1 MFRKAVSAIML
12 FLLVISTFT
21 LAFRV
26 QIVKGDGG
34 TIYIEPDGSIYP
46 AGSPVSSLDNVT
58 YWLTSNASSPIVILR
73 DNMVFDGSGFEIVGS
88 GSGHGID
95 ATQRTNVT
103 ITDVGVT
110 DFDYGIWLYDSSNCS
125 VTDNNLTGNN
135 WEGITLYYSDE
146 NLVSGNIAANDVED
160 SGIWVAS
167 SAFNTISLNQVTGN
181 HIQGLYV
188 DHDSHDN
195 LFYEN
200 NVTDNNGLPWT
211 YGIYLAP
218 YSYSNT
224 FTGNNIVNNPVGI
237 YIHFSS
243 NNTIFHNNFIANTLI
258 HAYVEGN
265 TPNTWDNG
273 KQGNY
278 WDNYTGSDSNHDG
291 IGDIPYVIDANNT
304 DYFPL
309 MQPWV
314 PYEGGTVCI
323 NADGSVSPLNAPLYS
338 ADNITY
344 TLTGNI
350 SADADG
356 IVIERDSIVL
366 DGGGYTLQGGGYM
379 LQGNEI
385 AISNGIAVSD
395 MWDVTIKNTNIQ
407 GFGCGI
413 YLEDSIGDT
422 VSGNN
427 ITNNSNGVFIGDPTV
442 YGIFS
447 YCTICGNN
455 ITNNANGGIV
465 FDKASGNSIFGNNIT
480 NDGYGIW
487 LGYSDYTS
495 VSGNNITNKLGG
507 LFVGSSNYTSISGNT
522 FTSSGLFVMDSIPCF
537 VENNTVNGKPLVYL
551 ESTSDLTVGNDA
563 GEVVLVNCENITVEG
578 LCLSKTDYGVELWE
592 TNSSTI
598 SGNNITNNL
607 YGLILF
613 YSSNISISGNNV
625 TNNEEGISPT
635 YSSGNNIYGNNI
647 TNNEFG
653 IWLFSCSN
661 SSISGNH
668 VTNSVD
674 YGIWLWYSNYSD
686 VSGNNVAENAVGISA
701 LDSSN
706 NRFYH
711 NDFVDNA
718 QQVVSFDSAG
728 VWDDGYPSG
737 GNYWSNY
744 GGTDSYHG
752 PFQNLSGGDG
762 IGDTPYVIDTNNTDH
777 YPLMLPGSSQITFD
791 QTGLGSDVNGTVVTI
806 DGLNYSG
813 SSLPLSFWW
822 GPGSVHNFSYAPSV
836 GVSGGEQYFWN
847 STTGLSTLQSTSI
860 TITASGNVTGNYV
873 THKVIVTNITAST
886 TWVYQ
891 GGTPTINVTVTNV
904 GGFNESAVSV
914 TLYYNVTG
922 GKSVNTYPLYLG
934 VGKSLT
940 FTFTWNTKGV
950 PCQNYT
956 LTAVATI
963 PTGSN
968 TLSGETITIKLMGD
982 INDDGVV
989 NLKDIALVARAF
1001 GSTPGSSN
1009 WNPNADINGDGTV
1022 NMRDIALVAR
1032 QFGNHV

>member
-1 MFRKAVSAIML
+1 MGIEGESSFTSLLSLQVDPFLGEGAGLFRKAVSSMML
-12 FLLVISTFT
+12 FLLVTSVVT

-26 QIVKGDGG
+26 QIVEGDGG

-46 AGSPVSSLDNVT
+46 VGSPVSSLDNVT
-58 YWLTSNASSPIVILR
+58 YRLTSNASSSIVILR

-88 GSGHGID
+88 GIGHGID

-110 DFDYGIWLYDSSNCS
+110 GFDYGIWLYDSSNCS
-125 VTDNNLTGNN
+125 VKYNNLTGNN

-195 LFYEN
+195 LFCEN

-218 YSYSNT
+218 YSYSNA
-224 FTGNNIVNNPVGI
+224 FIGNNIMNNPVGI

-243 NNTIFHNNFIANTLI
+243 NNTIFHNNFIANTL
-258 HAYVEGN
+258 HAYVEGS

-273 KQGNY
+273 KEGNY

-291 IGDIPYVIDANNT
+291 IGDTPYVIDANNT
-304 DYFPL
+304 DHYPL
-309 MQPWV
+309 IQPWV
-314 PYEGGTVCI
+314 PYEGGTVYI
-323 NADGSVSPLNAPLYS
+323 NADGSISPSNAPLYS

-350 SADADG
+350 SVHADG

-366 DGGGYTLQGGGYM
+366 DGGGFTV
-379 LQGNEI
+379 QGNET
-385 AISNGIAVSD
+385 AISNGIALSD
-395 MWDVTIKNTNIQ
+395 IWGATIKNTNIQ

-413 YLEDSIGDT
+413 YLEDSIDET

-427 ITNNSNGVFIGDPTV
+427 ITNNSNGVFIGDPTIC
-442 YGIFS
+442 GIFS

-455 ITNNANGGIV
+455 ITNNANSGID
-465 FDKASGNSIFGNNIT
+465 FDYASGNSIFGNNIT

-487 LGYSDYTS
+487 LGYSDYTN

-522 FTSSGLFVMDSIPCF
+522 FTSSGLFVMDSVHCF

-551 ESTSDLTVGNDA
+551 ESTSDVTVDNDA
-563 GEVVLVNCENITVEG
+563 GEVALVNCENITVEG
-578 LCLSKTDYGVELWE
+578 LSLSNTDYGVELWE
-592 TNSSTI
+592 TNNSTI

-613 YSSNISISGNNV
+613 YSSNSSISGNNV
-625 TNNEEGISPT
+625 TNNDWGILPT
-635 YSSGNNIYGNNI
+635 YSSGDNIYGNNI
-647 TNNEFG
+647 TNNGFG
-653 IWLFSCSN
+653 ISLAF
-661 SSISGNH
+661 
-668 VTNSVD
+668 
-674 YGIWLWYSNYSD
+674 
-686 VSGNNVAENAVGISA
+686 
-701 LDSSN
+701 SSN

-711 NDFVDNA
+711 NNLVDNT
-718 QQVVSFDSAG
+718 QQVDNFESTSI
-728 VWDDGYPSG
+728 WDDGYPSG

-752 PFQNLSGGDG
+752 PFQNMTGGDG
-762 IGDTPYVIDTNNTDH
+762 IGDAPYVIDTNNTDH
-777 YPLMLPGSSQITFD
+777 YPLMLPGSNHITFD
-791 QTGLGSDVNGTVVTI
+791 QTGLGSDVNGTVVFI
-806 DGLNYSG
+806 DGLNYG
-813 SSLPLSFWW
+813 VSSLPLSFWW

-860 TITASGNVTGNYV
+860 TITAPGNVTGNYV
-873 THKVIVTNITAST
+873 THKVIVTNITAGT

-891 GGTPTINVTVTNV
+891 GATPTINVTVTNV
-904 GGFNESAVSV
+904 GGFNEPAVSV

-934 VGKSLT
+934 EGKSLT
-940 FTFTWNTKGV
+940 FTFTWNTKGL

-968 TLSGETITIKLMGD
+968 TLSDGNITIKLMGD
-982 INDDGVV
+982 INGDGVV
-989 NLKDIALVARAF
+989 NLKDIALAARAF
-1001 GSTPGSSN
+1001 GSTPSSSN
-1009 WNPNADINGDGTV
+1009 WNPNADINGDGTI